1 MKTFISSE
9 ILDRLRGALN
19 LSNDTELAA
28 TLGVKKATLSNWRSR
43 NSLDWPLLFSV
54 CEHIDLNWLIL
65 GNEGEAP
72 TTETSITKHSD
83 TNALITHLDNTIREK
98 DSVIGDLREDIG
110 RLKARIEELER
121 ERQVPITP
129 KYVHSTSKETVE
141 T

>member
-9 ILDRLRGALN
+9 ILNRLRGALN

-28 TLGVKKATLSNWRSR
+28 ALGVKKATLSNWRSR

-54 CEHIDLNWLIL
+54 CEHIDLYWLIW

-72 TTETSITKHSD
+72 TTETSIIKASD
-83 TNALITHLDNTIREK
+83 TNALITHLDNKIKEK

-110 RLKARIEELER
+110 RLKARIDELER
-121 ERQVPITP
+121 VGLQKIPPVYAPSPEP
-129 KYVHSTSKETVE
+129 ETVP